1 MRRRSSR
8 GSSAPL
14 VVGFMALL
22 LLLIGAV
29 VDASAAYLMR
39 QRLDTL
45 ADGAAL
51 QGADLG
57 AQGSAVY
64 TEGLDDERDLPVLRR
79 DVERAVAA
87 YLRDV
92 GAARSHPGLRAEV
105 RVEGRRVVVRLSA
118 PMDLPIELPGA
129 PAQPRVGAVGSA
141 AVDPD
146 FE

>member
-1 MRRRSSR
+1 M
-8 GSSAPL
+8 

-92 GAARSHPGLRAEV
+92 GADRSHPGLRAEV

-118 PMDLPIELPGA
+118 PLDLPIELPGA
-129 PAQPRVGAVGSA
+129 PAQSQVGAVGSA